1 MGNNIAEV
9 SLVYETKIKSS
20 DRIKISCSQDAYK
33 ALFDT
38 WNKGSVEHIEE
49 FKILLLNRAN
59 KVLGATTIS
68 QGGVSGTVVDLKL
81 IFQYALK
88 ANASNIIL
96 AHNHPSGNRNPSD
109 SDINV
114 TKKAEAAANLLDM
127 HILDHII
134 LAPGDQYFSMKD
146 EGVF

>member
-1 MGNNIAEV
+1 MENKIAEV
-9 SLVYETKIKSS
+9 SLVYETMVKST
-20 DRIKISCSQDAYK
+20 DRVKISCSQDAYE
-33 ALFDT
+33 ALFEA
-38 WNKGSVEHIEE
+38 WNKGSIEHVEE

-59 KVLGATTIS
+59 KVLGTTTIS
-68 QGGVSGTVVDLKL
+68 KGGITGTVVDLKL

-96 AHNHPSGNRNPSD
+96 SHNHPSGNRNPSD
-109 SDINV
+109 ADINI
-114 TKKAEAAANLLDM
+114 TKRAESAANLLDI

>member
-1 MGNNIAEV
+1 MENKIAEV
-9 SLVYETKIKSS
+9 NLVYETKIKSS
-20 DRIKISCSQDAYK
+20 DRIKVSCSLDAYE
-33 ALFDT
+33 ALYEA
-38 WNKGSVEHIEE
+38 WNKGSIEHVEE

-59 KVLGATTIS
+59 KVLGSTTIS
-68 QGGVSGTVVDLKL
+68 KGGVSGTVVDLKL

-96 AHNHPSGNRNPSD
+96 SHNHPSGNRNPSD
-109 SDINV
+109 ADINI
-114 TKKAEAAANLLDM
+114 TKRAEAAANLLDI

-134 LAPGDQYFSMKD
+134 LAPGDRYFSMKD